1 MCGMFNTPDKDLHR
15 SLKTPITDIYS
26 MSNLVTF
33 EPYVNSTIEVFSS
46 QLEQRYT
53 GEGIICDLG
62 VWLQRFAF
70 DVIGEVTFSRRL
82 STYISELHFPCL
94 RSILR
99 FK

>member
-53 GEGIICDLG
+53 GEGTICDLG

-82 STYISELHFPCL
+82 GTYISELHFPCL
-94 RSILR
+94 
-99 FK
+99 